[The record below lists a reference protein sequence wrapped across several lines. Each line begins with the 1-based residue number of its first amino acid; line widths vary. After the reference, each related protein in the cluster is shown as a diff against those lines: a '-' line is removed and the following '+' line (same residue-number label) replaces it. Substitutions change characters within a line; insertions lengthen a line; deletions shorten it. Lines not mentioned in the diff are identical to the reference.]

1 MVHRPLRFPVQSN
14 RLIRYQAHHYAWDS
28 PGRMR
33 VTRDELVSRGE
44 RVAKDELKEG
54 LFGSDK
60 TSLERLTL
68 IVCFGVMSVSET
80 RSVKSE
86 KKFLAVRVS
95 RV

>member
-1 MVHRPLRFPVQSN
+1 MRGIHLNVHT
-14 RLIRYQAHHYAWDS
+14 
-28 PGRMR
+28 R

-68 IVCFGVMSVSET
+68 IVCFGAISVSET

-86 KKFLAVRVS
+86 KKP
-95 RV
+95 